1 MALKRAHNPTPEE
14 RDEKFSLYGLDPETV
29 GEVLLNA
36 PPEKP
41 EKEERPPERP
51 KRGGR
56 GRP

>member
-1 MALKRAHNPTPEE
+1 MKRAHNPTPEE